1 MKVGIIGCGL
11 IGQKRAAAL
20 SSDDVVSAVTDVVA
34 ERAQA
39 LAQRTKA
46 RVLADAAA
54 LVADASVDAVVI
66 ATTHNQLAGIARLAI
81 EHGKHVLLEK
91 PGARR
96 ASELD
101 ALAQLARA
109 KGVCVHVGFNHR
121 YHPAMQKAH
130 ELIRA
135 GELGPLF
142 YMRGRYGHGG
152 RPGYDREWRAKPE
165 ISGGGELLDQGAHLI
180 DLAGWYFDAGVGPG
194 AGASRFTKVHGAI
207 ATYFWNMPV
216 EDNAFLTLTTD
227 SGMIAQLQVTWTE
240 WKNMFC
246 LEIVGR
252 DAKLQIDGL
261 GGSYGT
267 ERLAFYKMRPEMG
280 PPDTTIWEYPGAD
293 TSWALQWQA
302 FRRDVEGGA
311 KQTAPSIESTQQV
324 LSVIEQV
331 YVQNQVPWVEAQARG
346 GTP

>member
-20 SSDDVVSAVTDVVA
+20 SGDDRVVAVTDVVA
-34 ERAQA
+34 ERAES
-39 LAQRTKA
+39 LARRCGA
-46 RVLADAAA
+46 SVAPNAAA
-54 LVADASVDAVVI
+54 LVADAGVDAVVV
-66 ATTHNQLAGIARLAI
+66 ATPHNQLAAAAQLAT

-96 ASELD
+96 ASELEP
-101 ALAQLARA
+101 LARAARA
-109 KGVCVHVGFNHR
+109 KGVVVQVGFNHR
-121 YHPAMQKAH
+121 YHPAMQKAL

-135 GELGPLF
+135 GELGPL
-142 YMRGRYGHGG
+142 YYIRGRYGHGG
-152 RPGYDREWRAKPE
+152 RPGYDKEWRANPE

-180 DLAGWYFDAGVGPG
+180 DLASWYFAAGVGPQ
-194 AGASRFTKVHGAI
+194 ACRFAHVHGVI
-207 ATYFWNMPV
+207 ATYFWDMPV
-216 EDNAFLTLTTD
+216 EDNAFLTLKTD
-227 SGMIAQLQVTWTE
+227 AGMVAQLQVTWTE

-293 TSWALQWQA
+293 GSWAAQWRA
-302 FRRDVEGGA
+302 FRQGVETGA
-311 KQTAPSIESTQQV
+311 ADAAPSIASTQQV

-331 YVQNQVPWVEAQARG
+331 YVQNRASWVQPDARG
-346 GTP
+346 DTS